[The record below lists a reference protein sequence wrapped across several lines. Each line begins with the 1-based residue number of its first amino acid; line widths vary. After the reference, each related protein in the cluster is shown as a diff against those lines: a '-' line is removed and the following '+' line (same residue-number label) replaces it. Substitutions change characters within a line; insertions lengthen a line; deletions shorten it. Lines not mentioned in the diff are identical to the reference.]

1 MNGKI
6 LMTVVG
12 LLLLSSM
19 AAVEAGPLKGVPGS
33 EHELPLAEDKIKP
46 TLFSPALGAGLAIML
61 LVIYLIIGLIINQYM
76 AKDTHTFLIAE
87 RNVGLGMGIASV
99 SATWMWAMGI
109 AASGAVAYLFGFAGL
124 WWFCLPQI
132 PAFALIVPFTRYIRN
147 VMPGG
152 YTLAEY
158 ARVRLG
164 NLGRFL
170 FALFLILGAIG
181 FASINIKGVSLGLMT
196 MFGFDFRPSVYLIAF
211 GVLAYAIFG
220 GMWRVAVISTIQY
233 WMICIFGFIALAT
246 AIHQV
251 GGTTWIAERMM
262 QTPIRYQTL
271 MDPKTIVEYGILG
284 NYGLISGVICE
295 QAFWQRVWSMKRKAV
310 ENSFIQ
316 CIIWVTLEIIL
327 FGYFG
332 IIGIA
337 MGANLMTDLGGD
349 GAAVASWVTS
359 HIGVGYAA
367 LAYMMVLFAAGMSSL
382 DAAYMAVG
390 SILAVD
396 FVKYYKPGI
405 SDNGLRNV
413 VRIGMVIGA
422 IGAVGV
428 VESGLSMV
436 GIIIMT
442 LTARGGLL
450 FPLLLT
456 FIWDKTSEVGACLGI
471 ILSSVIG
478 IPIYF
483 YYSNWW
489 GLIAIQGIA
498 LGVTVIISLIKPGRP
513 HKLELLLEADI
524 VKRSRLG
531 EDLK

>member
-33 EHELPLAEDKIKP
+33 EHELPLAEDKVKP

-196 MFGFDFRPSVYLIAF
+196 MFGFDFRPSV
-211 GVLAYAIFG
+211 
-220 GMWRVAVISTIQY
+220 
-233 WMICIFGFIALAT
+233 
-246 AIHQV
+246 
-251 GGTTWIAERMM
+251 
-262 QTPIRYQTL
+262 
-271 MDPKTIVEYGILG
+271 
-284 NYGLISGVICE
+284 
-295 QAFWQRVWSMKRKAV
+295 
-310 ENSFIQ
+310 
-316 CIIWVTLEIIL
+316 
-327 FGYFG
+327 
-332 IIGIA
+332 
-337 MGANLMTDLGGD
+337 
-349 GAAVASWVTS
+349 
-359 HIGVGYAA
+359 
-367 LAYMMVLFAAGMSSL
+367 
-382 DAAYMAVG
+382 
-390 SILAVD
+390 
-396 FVKYYKPGI
+396 
-405 SDNGLRNV
+405 
-413 VRIGMVIGA
+413 
-422 IGAVGV
+422 
-428 VESGLSMV
+428 
-436 GIIIMT
+436 
-442 LTARGGLL
+442 
-450 FPLLLT
+450 
-456 FIWDKTSEVGACLGI
+456 
-471 ILSSVIG
+471 
-478 IPIYF
+478 
-483 YYSNWW
+483 
-489 GLIAIQGIA
+489 
-498 LGVTVIISLIKPGRP
+498 
-513 HKLELLLEADI
+513 
-524 VKRSRLG
+524 
-531 EDLK
+531 